1 MKKAATYFYDRPRRV
16 LRHALFIV
24 LYLIV
29 SVGVGE
35 AGTVTVTSPQPG
47 AVVTAGQ
54 TISVTF
60 ATTSPAGLLAASAW
74 TVPVASDAQRQF
86 VFKAP
91 FAVPVKIPST
101 DLGPATLRVQA
112 ADKVGGKL
120 ETSFGIVI
128 RPPAP
133 AQSLKVRAGLIG
145 FLRVGGKQLLD
156 VQGVFPDGVDR
167 YVRLYNTTYEINN
180 PQVAT
185 VDALGLVTGVA
196 PGMTTV
202 TIRHGSLSTTLP
214 VKVGVFEERGD
225 LDGNHRI
232 DQNDVSIVSAAIGTP
247 PTGPGDPRDLNNDGQ
262 INATDEQQVRSLCSW
277 PNCSTVPPL

>member
-1 MKKAATYFYDRPRRV
+1 MRKAATYFHDRPRGV
-16 LRHALFIV
+16 LWHALFIV
-24 LYLIV
+24 LCLIV

-60 ATTSPAGLLAASAW
+60 ATTSPAGLLAATAW
-74 TVPVASDAQRQF
+74 TVPLASDFPQKY
-86 VFKAP
+86 VFQPP
-91 FAVPVKIPST
+91 FIVQVKIPNT
-101 DLGPATLRVQA
+101 DLGPATLKVQA

-128 RPPAP
+128 QPPAP

-156 VQGVFPDGVDR
+156 AQGVFPDGVDR
-167 YVRLYNTTYEINN
+167 YVRLYNTTYEVSN

-185 VDALGLVTGVA
+185 VDALGLVTGIA
-196 PGMTTV
+196 PGVTTV
-202 TIRHGSLSTTLP
+202 TIRHGSLLTTLP
-214 VKVGVFEERGD
+214 VKVGIFRLPGD
-225 LDGNHRI
+225 LTGDNAVTQ
-232 DQNDVSIVSAAIGTP
+232 DDVNIVSAAIGTP

-262 INATDEQQVRSLCSW
+262 INAADEQQVRSLCSW
-277 PNCSTVPPL
+277 PNCSIVPPP

>member
-1 MKKAATYFYDRPRRV
+1 MRNMAQYPDHKSKGVTWRV
-16 LRHALFIV
+16 FLFV
-24 LYLIV
+24 LLLM
-29 SVGVGE
+29 SQRGVGE
-35 AGTVTVTSPQPG
+35 AGTITVTSPHPG

-74 TVPVASDAQRQF
+74 TVPVANDAQRQF
-86 VFKAP
+86 VFTAP
-91 FAVPVKIPST
+91 FAVPVKIPNT
-101 DLGPATLRVQA
+101 DLGPATLWVQA

-128 RPPAP
+128 QPPAP
-133 AQSLKVRAGLIG
+133 AQSLKVRAELIG
-145 FLRVGGKQLLD
+145 FLHVGGKELLS

-167 YVRLYNTTYEINN
+167 YVRLYNTTYEISN

-196 PGMTTV
+196 PGVTTV

-214 VKVGVFEERGD
+214 VKVGVFRLPGD
-225 LDGNHRI
+225 LTGDNAVTQ
-232 DQNDVSIVSAAIGTP
+232 DDVDVVTAALGTP
-247 PTGPGDPRDLNNDGQ
+247 PTGPGDPRDLNNDGV
-262 INATDEQQVRSLCSW
+262 INADDEQQVRNLCSW
-277 PNCSTVPPL
+277 PNCSTVPPP